1 MTHVNT
7 IRESV
12 ILNGCEG
19 SHNHAEQRYF
29 ALLSMTVTAGSTSI
43 LLLIKKADFEVKS
56 DQPKILMGFK
66 INLFK
71 LIFNELCSWKMQI
84 KR

>member
-1 MTHVNT
+1 MTDSRTVLTWVNFY
-7 IRESV
+7 I
-12 ILNGCEG
+12 IAN
-19 SHNHAEQRYF
+19 
-29 ALLSMTVTAGSTSI
+29 
-43 LLLIKKADFEVKS
+43 KKADFEVKS

-71 LIFNELCSWKMQI
+71 LIFNELCSLKMQI